1 MKFSRYLVLFLFTHT
16 LLSAEEDAKKTFHE
30 NGNVKDSF
38 KTIVRPDGKKGGMM
52 KNFYPDGT
60 MKLEMPIVEAGG
72 ELGYAPEGVVKA
84 YYPNG
89 KIESSVGWKRG
100 KRNGPFALYYQDGT
114 LRERGEFTEDISK
127 TAERFSRSHKKL
139 GHEPCL
145 VVDTDKSRVIL
156 SEEVVLHADNYHDTG
171 AHLGWVFGY
180 RLVEKEWKQVIKRS
194 RGDTINSRESK
205 AIPLDTKGLA
215 PGEWQFAVTSS
226 VRGPEFFTEA
236 RSATIKIEPA
246 ATSDGEKPPK

>member
-1 MKFSRYLVLFLFTHT
+1 MKSFRYLVLFLFTPT
-16 LLSAEEDAKKTFHE
+16 LLGAEEDARKSFYE
-30 NGNVKDSF
+30 NGNVKESF
-38 KTIVRPDGKKGGMM
+38 EVIVRPDGKTGGMM
-52 KNFYPDGT
+52 KSFYPDGT
-60 MKLEMPIVEAGG
+60 LKLEMPIVEAGG
-72 ELGYAPEGVVKA
+72 EVGYAPEGVVKA

-89 KIESSVGWKRG
+89 KMESSVEWKRG
-100 KRNGPFALYYQDGT
+100 KRNGPFDLFYQDGT

-139 GHEPCL
+139 GYEPCL
-145 VVDTDKSRVIL
+145 VVDTDKSKVIL

-171 AHLGWVFGY
+171 AHLGWVLGY
-180 RLVEKEWKQVIKRS
+180 RLVEKEWKQVFQRS

-205 AIPLDTKGLA
+205 AISLATKGLA

-236 RSATIKIEPA
+236 RSATITIEQA
-246 ATSDGEKPPK
+246 APSDGAKPPK